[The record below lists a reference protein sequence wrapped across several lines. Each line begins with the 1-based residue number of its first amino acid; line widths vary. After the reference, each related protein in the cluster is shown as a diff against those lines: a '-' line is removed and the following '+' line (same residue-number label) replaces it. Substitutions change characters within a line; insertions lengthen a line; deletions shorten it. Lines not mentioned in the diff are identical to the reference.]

1 MKVFVMNQAHDQSP
15 VLSPLAAA
23 LVLILGLT
31 GCSSFQRDWK
41 SAAHVPVAAHGI
53 QGRWEG
59 TWLSDRNSHT
69 DQLRCLL
76 TTNGSGLYQAR
87 FRAKY
92 RKIFTF
98 SYTVPLQVR
107 ETPAQWEFQGEAN
120 LGWYAGGL
128 YHYEGQATATNFFS
142 TYRCPSDRGTFRL
155 TRPTSEK

>member
-1 MKVFVMNQAHDQSP
+1 M
-15 VLSPLAAA
+15 
-23 LVLILGLT
+23 
-31 GCSSFQRDWK
+31 
-41 SAAHVPVAAHGI
+41 
-53 QGRWEG
+53 
-59 TWLSDRNSHT
+59 
-69 DQLRCLL
+69 RCLL

-107 ETPAQWEFQGEAN
+107 ETPAQWEFQGDAN

-128 YHYEGQATATNFFS
+128 YHYEGHATPTNFFS

-155 TRPTSEK
+155 KRPASEQ